1 MKIRSYLL
9 LVLGLVYFSAVA
21 QDKSEIIQQRIEF
34 ISERFQSENMDLTNI
49 IEQLNFYFEHPIN
62 LNFTD
67 GLELEDLGLLTS
79 VQISDV
85 VLHRKLFGKLISIY
99 ELQGL
104 TYWDLETIELVR
116 PFIKVDDKLDNLH
129 ITFRE
134 ALEQGK
140 FETFLRYQ
148 PTLEKKQGYTKVPD
162 STLNTSNSYY
172 HGNDDRYY
180 TRFRYT
186 YKTNISI
193 GFTAEKDAGEQ
204 FFRGAQKN
212 GFDFYSAHAFFK
224 GGKYIRSVALGDY
237 QVQIGQGVGFWSS
250 YAFGKT
256 ADIAT
261 AKRTAI
267 PLRAYTS
274 VDESRFMRGAA
285 VDIAYRNSELLL
297 FASRK
302 RIDAAVL
309 ADSTYDDLEYI
320 STLDLSGLHRT
331 NREISNM
338 NGLRENIL
346 GANFSHRIGLL
357 KVGISG
363 IYQGYDKPFIKEI
376 RPYNQFDFRGQH
388 HFNSSIDYAFNVK
401 NISFFGEV
409 AKASNEAIPTIRSGW
424 GMVHGALIS
433 LDSRVSLGVVYR
445 DYQRDYYSFYNA
457 GFSEGSNTQNE
468 KGLYT
473 GIKVKLTKALSV
485 NGYVDLFKFPWL
497 KYGVDAPS
505 QGHELLVQPIYKPN
519 KIFEIYVRFRQQV
532 RERNSSLYSGA
543 VTGIEPFLQRNYR
556 LNLSYVISEAFT
568 FKSRIEYL
576 TIESKSKGLQQ
587 GMIVT
592 QDLLWKPKSSPID
605 LALRYA
611 LFDTDGYDSRIYS
624 YENNAMYVFA
634 VPAYYYK
641 GNRAYILFRYSFFRH
656 CDLWVRYGIFLYDNR
671 FVLSSG
677 AEQINGSRKSDLV
690 VQLRV
695 TF

>member
-1 MKIRSYLL
+1 MNQRFFFL
-9 LVLGLVYFSAVA
+9 LVLISISNLVLS

-34 ISERFQSENMDLTNI
+34 ISERFQSENMDLINI
-49 IEQLNFYFEHPIN
+49 VEQLNFYYEHPIN

-67 GLELEDLGLLTS
+67 GIELEDLGLLTS
-79 VQISDV
+79 VQISDL

-99 ELQGL
+99 ELQSL
-104 TYWDLETIELVR
+104 TYWDLETIELIR

-129 ITFRE
+129 ITFKE

-148 PTLEKKQGYTKVPD
+148 PTLEKKQGYNTVPD
-162 STLNTSNSYY
+162 SILSSSNNYY
-172 HGNDDRYY
+172 YGNSDRYY

-193 GFTAEKDAGEQ
+193 GFTAEKDHGEQ
-204 FFRGAQKN
+204 FFRGAQKQ

-224 GGKYIRSVALGDY
+224 GGKYIRSFAIGDY

-274 VDESRFMRGAA
+274 VDESRFMRGVA
-285 VDIAYRNSELLL
+285 VDVAFRNYELLL

-302 RIDAAVL
+302 SIDAAII
-309 ADSTYDDLEYI
+309 ADSTYDDLQYT
-320 STLDLSGLHRT
+320 STIDLSGLHRT
-331 NREISNM
+331 NREIANM
-338 NGLRENIL
+338 NGLKENIA
-346 GANFSHRIGLL
+346 GANLNYRVGLF
-357 KVGISG
+357 KVGVSS
-363 IYQGYDKPFIKEI
+363 IYQGSDKPFIKDI

-388 HFNSSIDYAFNVK
+388 HLNSSFDYAFNLK
-401 NISFFGEV
+401 NFTFFGEV
-409 AKASNEAIPTIRSGW
+409 SKANNEMLTSLKSGW

-433 LDSRVSLGVVYR
+433 LDSRVSMGIVYR
-445 DYQRDYYSFYNA
+445 DYQRDYFSFYNA

-468 KGLYT
+468 KGLYS
-473 GIKVKLTKALSV
+473 GLKVKLSKSV
-485 NGYVDLFKFPWL
+485 SINGYVDLFKFPWM
-497 KYGVDAPS
+497 KYGVDSPS
-505 QGHELLVQPIYKPN
+505 EGHEILVQPIYKPN
-519 KIFEIYVRFRQQV
+519 KIFEIYFRYRQQL
-532 RERNSSLYSGA
+532 RERNSSVSTGA
-543 VTGIEPFLQRNYR
+543 VTSIEPYLQRNYR
-556 LNLSYVISEAFT
+556 INLSYIINEAFT

-576 TIESKSKGLQQ
+576 TIESNSKGFQK
-587 GMIVT
+587 GMIIT

-605 LALRYA
+605 LAFRYA

-624 YENNAMYVFA
+624 YENNALYVFA

-641 GNRAYILFRYSFFRH
+641 GSRAYILFRYSFFRH
-656 CDLWVRYGIFLYDNR
+656 CDLWVRYGLFLYDNR
-671 FVLSSG
+671 FTLSSG

-690 VQLRV
+690 VQLRF

>member
-1 MKIRSYLL
+1 MNLRFFFL
-9 LVLGLVYFSAVA
+9 LVLISISNLVLS

-34 ISERFQSENMDLTNI
+34 ISERFQSENMDLINI
-49 IEQLNFYFEHPIN
+49 VEQLNFYYEHPIN

-67 GLELEDLGLLTS
+67 GIELEDLGLLTS
-79 VQISDV
+79 VQISDL

-99 ELQGL
+99 ELQSL
-104 TYWDLETIELVR
+104 TYWDLETIELIR

-129 ITFRE
+129 ITFKE

-140 FETFLRYQ
+140 FETFFRYQ
-148 PTLEKKQGYTKVPD
+148 PTLEKKQGYNSVPD
-162 STLNTSNSYY
+162 SILSSSNNYY
-172 HGNDDRYY
+172 YGNSDRYY

-193 GFTAEKDAGEQ
+193 GFTAEKDHGEQ
-204 FFRGAQKN
+204 FFRGAQKQ

-224 GGKYIRSVALGDY
+224 GGKYIRSFAIGDY

-274 VDESRFMRGAA
+274 VDESRFMRGVA
-285 VDIAYRNSELLL
+285 VDVAFRNYELLL

-302 RIDAAVL
+302 SIDAAII
-309 ADSTYDDLEYI
+309 ADSTYDDLQYT
-320 STLDLSGLHRT
+320 STIDLSGLHRT
-331 NREISNM
+331 NREIANM
-338 NGLRENIL
+338 NGLKENIA
-346 GANFSHRIGLL
+346 GANLNYRVGLF
-357 KVGISG
+357 KVGVSS
-363 IYQGYDKPFIKEI
+363 IYQGYDKPFIKDI

-388 HFNSSIDYAFNVK
+388 HLNSSLDYAFNLK
-401 NISFFGEV
+401 NFTFFGEV
-409 AKASNEAIPTIRSGW
+409 SKANNEMLTSLKSGW

-433 LDSRVSLGVVYR
+433 LDSRVSMGIVYR
-445 DYQRDYYSFYNA
+445 DYQRDYFSFYNA

-468 KGLYT
+468 KGLYS
-473 GIKVKLTKALSV
+473 GLKVKLSKSV
-485 NGYVDLFKFPWL
+485 SINGYVDLFKFPWM
-497 KYGVDAPS
+497 KYGVDSPS
-505 QGHELLVQPIYKPN
+505 EGHEILVQPIYKPN
-519 KIFEIYVRFRQQV
+519 KIFEIYFRYRQQL
-532 RERNSSLYSGA
+532 RERNSSVSTGA
-543 VTGIEPFLQRNYR
+543 ITSIEPYLQRNYR
-556 LNLSYVISEAFT
+556 INLSYIINEAFT

-576 TIESKSKGLQQ
+576 TIESNSNGFQK
-587 GMIVT
+587 GMIIT

-605 LALRYA
+605 LAFRYA

-624 YENNAMYVFA
+624 YENNALYVFA

-641 GNRAYILFRYSFFRH
+641 GSRAYILFRYSFFRH
-656 CDLWVRYGIFLYDNR
+656 CDLWVRYGLFLFDNL
-671 FVLSSG
+671 FTLSSG

-690 VQLRV
+690 VQLRF

>member
-1 MKIRSYLL
+1 MNLRFFFL
-9 LVLGLVYFSAVA
+9 LVLISISNLVLS

-34 ISERFQSENMDLTNI
+34 ISERFQSENMDLINI
-49 IEQLNFYFEHPIN
+49 VEQLNFYYEHPIN

-67 GLELEDLGLLTS
+67 GIELEDLGLLTS
-79 VQISDV
+79 VQISDL

-99 ELQGL
+99 ELQSL
-104 TYWDLETIELVR
+104 TYWDLETIELIR

-129 ITFRE
+129 ITFKE

-148 PTLEKKQGYTKVPD
+148 PTLEKKQGYNTVPD
-162 STLNTSNSYY
+162 SILSSSNNYY
-172 HGNDDRYY
+172 HGNSDRYY

-193 GFTAEKDAGEQ
+193 GFTAEKDHGEQ
-204 FFRGAQKN
+204 FFRGAQKQ

-224 GGKYIRSVALGDY
+224 GGKYIRSFAIGDY

-274 VDESRFMRGAA
+274 VDESRFMRGVA
-285 VDIAYRNSELLL
+285 VDVAFRNYELLL

-302 RIDAAVL
+302 SIDAAII
-309 ADSTYDDLEYI
+309 ADSTYDDLQYT
-320 STLDLSGLHRT
+320 STIDLSGLHRT
-331 NREISNM
+331 NREIANM
-338 NGLRENIL
+338 NGLKENIV
-346 GANFSHRIGLL
+346 GANLNYRVGLF
-357 KVGISG
+357 KVGVSS
-363 IYQGYDKPFIKEI
+363 IYQGYDKPFIKDV

-388 HFNSSIDYAFNVK
+388 HLNSSLDYAFNLK
-401 NISFFGEV
+401 NFTFFGEV
-409 AKASNEAIPTIRSGW
+409 SKANNEMLTSLKSGW

-433 LDSRVSLGVVYR
+433 LDSRVSMGIVYR
-445 DYQRDYYSFYNA
+445 DYQRDYFSFYNA

-468 KGLYT
+468 KGLYS
-473 GIKVKLTKALSV
+473 GLKVKLSKSV
-485 NGYVDLFKFPWL
+485 SINGYVDLFKFPWM
-497 KYGVDAPS
+497 KYGVDSPS
-505 QGHELLVQPIYKPN
+505 EGHEILVQPIYKPN
-519 KIFEIYVRFRQQV
+519 KIFEIYFRYRQQL
-532 RERNSSLYSGA
+532 RERNSSVSTGA
-543 VTGIEPFLQRNYR
+543 VTSIEPYLQRNYR
-556 LNLSYVISEAFT
+556 INLSYIINEAFT

-576 TIESKSKGLQQ
+576 TIESNSNGFQK
-587 GMIVT
+587 GMIIT

-605 LALRYA
+605 LAFRYA

-624 YENNAMYVFA
+624 YENNALYVFA

-641 GNRAYILFRYSFFRH
+641 GSRAYILFRYSFFRH
-656 CDLWVRYGIFLYDNR
+656 CDLWVRYGLFLYDNR
-671 FVLSSG
+671 FTLSSG

-690 VQLRV
+690 VQLRF

>member
-1 MKIRSYLL
+1 MAF
-9 LVLGLVYFSAVA
+9 FSASA

-49 IEQLNFYFEHPIN
+49 IEQLNFYYEHPIN

-99 ELQGL
+99 ELQCL
-104 TYWDLETIELVR
+104 AYWDLETIELVR
-116 PFIKVDDKLDNLH
+116 PFIRVDDKLDNLH
-129 ITFRE
+129 ITFKE

-148 PTLEKKQGYTKVPD
+148 PTLEKKQGYTTVPD
-162 STLNTSNSYY
+162 SVLNTSNNYY
-172 HGNDDRYY
+172 YGNSDRYY

-186 YKTNISI
+186 YKTNISV

-204 FFRGAQKN
+204 FFRGAQKQ
-212 GFDFYSAHAFFK
+212 GFDFYSGHAFFK
-224 GGKYIRSVALGDY
+224 GGKYVRAIALGDY

-285 VDIAYRNSELLL
+285 VDLAYKNLELLL
-297 FASRK
+297 FSSRK
-302 RIDAAVL
+302 NIDASSI
-309 ADSTYDDLEYI
+309 ADSTYDDLVFI

-331 NREISNM
+331 NREISTM
-338 NGLRENIL
+338 NGLKENIV
-346 GANFSHRIGLL
+346 GANLNYRVGLMKL
-357 KVGISG
+357 GFSG
-363 IYQGYDKPFIKEI
+363 IYQGYDKPFLKDVK
-376 RPYNQFDFRGQH
+376 PYNQFDFLGQH
-388 HFNSSIDYAFNVK
+388 HFNSSFDYAFNVK

-409 AKASNEAIPTIRSGW
+409 AKASNEALTAFKSGW
-424 GMVHGALIS
+424 GMVHGVLIS
-433 LDSRVSLGVVYR
+433 LDTRVSLGIVYR
-445 DYQRDYYSFYNA
+445 DYQRDYFSFYNA

-468 KGLYT
+468 KGLYS
-473 GIKVKLTKALSV
+473 GLKVKLTKSLSV
-485 NGYVDLFKFPWL
+485 NGYVDLFKFPWM

-505 QGHELLVQPIYKPN
+505 EGHELLVQPIYKPN
-519 KIFEIYVRFRQQV
+519 KIFELYFRFRQQV
-532 RERNSSLYSGA
+532 RERNSTVYSGA

-556 LNLSYVISEAFT
+556 LNLSYIINEAFT
-568 FKSRIEYL
+568 FKSRIEFL
-576 TIESKSKGLQQ
+576 TIDSKSKGMQR
-587 GMIVT
+587 GMIFT

-624 YENNAMYVFA
+624 YENNALYVFA
-634 VPAYYYK
+634 VPAYYYS
-641 GNRAYILFRYSFFRH
+641 GSRAYVLLRYSFFRH

-671 FVLSSG
+671 FVISSG

-690 VQLRV
+690 VQLRL